1 MFLLNINFQD
11 VQGAVTFITAI
22 AALWML
28 AEFMKMKDAIKERTG
43 INNETL
49 KLRLQAYE
57 RLTIFAERAGLRNMI
72 SRMQI
77 AGESAAVLHAAMITE
92 LKNEYD
98 YNSSQQIYVSPEIWN
113 AVTKLKDQNT
123 YIINQLAAGLPP
135 QANAVDLSKHI
146 LQYSLSANAELN
158 VFVLDALQF
167 EAKKLC
173 DPELNLWS
181 SML

>member
-1 MFLLNINFQD
+1 MLLEINFQD

-22 AALWML
+22 ATLWML

-57 RLTIFAERAGLRNMI
+57 RLAIFAERAGLRNI
-72 SRMQI
+72 VSRMQVT
-77 AGESAAVLHAAMITE
+77 GESAATLHNAMIAE
-92 LKNEYD
+92 IKNEYD
-98 YNSSQQIYVSPEIWN
+98 YNASQQIYVSPEMWN
-113 AVTKLKDQNT
+113 AITKLKDQNI

-146 LQYSLSANAELN
+146 LQYSLSSNAELN
-158 VFVLDALQF
+158 LIVLEALQF
-167 EAKKLC
+167 EAKKI
-173 DPELNLWS
+173 
-181 SML
+181 M